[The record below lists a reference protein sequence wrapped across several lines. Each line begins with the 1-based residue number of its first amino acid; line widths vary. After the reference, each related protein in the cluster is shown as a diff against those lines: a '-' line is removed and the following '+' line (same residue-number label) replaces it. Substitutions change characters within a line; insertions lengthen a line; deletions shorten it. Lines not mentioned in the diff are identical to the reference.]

1 MKYLPPKFNVMFKF
15 NYFKIIPRGLFSGE
29 GGGGLYMEGVL
40 RFIGTNV
47 SLWALHMYVQ
57 LFNAKL
63 DQIKI

>member
-1 MKYLPPKFNVMFKF
+1 
-15 NYFKIIPRGLFSGE
+15 
-29 GGGGLYMEGVL
+29 MEGVL

-47 SLWALHMYVQ
+47 SLWTLHMYVQ